1 MPQTHYQEWKRL
13 LEILPSTSVGAALRN
28 RAEALEQAKRKLQA
42 QFEDIRDAWV
52 AGGETTQREI
62 RRGWVERID
71 NEAAW
76 ETEERGE
83 KSELWKEFMYN
94 LYPAY

>member
-1 MPQTHYQEWKRL
+1 MRLSLTLFLAMKSTLIRLGSGQSMPQTHYQEWKRL

-52 AGGETTQREI
+52 AGGETTQR
-62 RRGWVERID
+62 D
-71 NEAAW
+71 QAW
-76 ETEERGE
+76 LGGTDR
-83 KSELWKEFMYN
+83 
-94 LYPAY
+94 